1 MTDDLERL
9 RFTSAADVYKAG
21 TPAARIERRA
31 DGSTSFRYLPDYV
44 RAAHSDPLVEPI
56 ATSLPVD
63 DREIVS
69 PGGAVPPFF
78 AGLLPEGHRLTVLQ
92 RAVKTSADD
101 ELSLLLAVG
110 ADVPG
115 DVQIVVEGAM
125 PVDPSPLVGA
135 DAPDTFDFSALVG
148 GIDRH
153 AIPGVQSKASASM
166 ISTPLAT
173 RQGRYILKLSP
184 VEYPLLVQNEA
195 AHLAAARAMKLPV
208 ANAALVSDRVD
219 VRGLLVER
227 FDRIPHSDG
236 SWQRLPIEDAGQV
249 LGLPPASKYAVP
261 AERVVTALASI
272 ASAPLVAT
280 RNLYLQF
287 LFAWLT
293 GNGDLHAKN
302 VSMLRTAEG
311 TWGVAPMYDV
321 PSTFI
326 YGDSSMALPIDG
338 RTTNLRVRHWR
349 AFAEAIGLPERAA
362 RSADALALRAAE
374 AVDLA
379 QVGFTG
385 SPLNGTVRE
394 LRMRRTELAR

>member
-9 RFTSAADVYKAG
+9 RFTSAADIYKAG
-21 TPAARIERRA
+21 TPAGRIERRA

-44 RAAHSDPLVEPI
+44 RARSADPLVEPI
-56 ATSLPVD
+56 ATSLPID
-63 DREIVS
+63 DREVVS

-78 AGLLPEGHRLTVLQ
+78 AGLLPEGHRLTALQ

-115 DVQIVVEGAM
+115 DVQIIVEGAV
-125 PVDPSPLVGA
+125 PVDASPLVGA
-135 DAPDTFDFSALVG
+135 GAPDEFDFSALVG
-148 GIDRH
+148 RIDRH

-173 RQGRYILKLSP
+173 REGRYILKLSP
-184 VEYPLLVQNEA
+184 AEYPLLVQNEA
-195 AHLAAARAMKLPV
+195 AHLTAAKTLKV
-208 ANAALVSDRVD
+208 AVAKAALVSDRVD
-219 VRGLLVER
+219 VTGLLVER
-227 FDRIPHSDG
+227 FDRIPRSDG
-236 SWQRLPIEDAGQV
+236 SWQRLAVEDAGQV

-287 LFAWLT
+287 VFAWLT

-302 VSMLRTAEG
+302 VSLLRTAEG
-311 TWGVAPMYDV
+311 AWGVAPIYDV

-326 YGDSSMALPIDG
+326 YGDSSMALPVDD
-338 RTTNLRVRHWR
+338 RTTNLRTRHWR
-349 AFAEAIGLPERAA
+349 AFAKAIGLPERAA

-374 AVDLA
+374 TADLA

>member
-1 MTDDLERL
+1 
-9 RFTSAADVYKAG
+9 
-21 TPAARIERRA
+21 
-31 DGSTSFRYLPDYV
+31 
-44 RAAHSDPLVEPI
+44 
-56 ATSLPVD
+56 
-63 DREIVS
+63 
-69 PGGAVPPFF
+69 
-78 AGLLPEGHRLTVLQ
+78 
-92 RAVKTSADD
+92 
-101 ELSLLLAVG
+101 
-110 ADVPG
+110 
-115 DVQIVVEGAM
+115 
-125 PVDPSPLVGA
+125 
-135 DAPDTFDFSALVG
+135 LVG

-173 RQGRYILKLSP
+173 REGRYILKLSP
-184 VEYPLLVQNEA
+184 AEYPLLVQNEA
-195 AHLAAARAMKLPV
+195 AHLTAAKTLKV
-208 ANAALVSDRVD
+208 AVAKAALVSDRVD
-219 VRGLLVER
+219 VTGLLAER
-227 FDRIPHSDG
+227 FDRIPRSDG
-236 SWQRLPIEDAGQV
+236 SWQRLAVEDAGQV

-287 LFAWLT
+287 VFAWLT

-311 TWGVAPMYDV
+311 TWGVAPIYDV

-326 YGDSSMALPIDG
+326 YGDSSMALPVDD
-338 RTTNLRVRHWR
+338 RTTNLRIRHWR
-349 AFAEAIGLPERAA
+349 AFAKAIGLPERAA

-374 AVDLA
+374 TADLA